1 MKKELTKMSQAEITN
16 KLLAKMKELNFSQRT
31 IDIVMG
37 NDYYHKGILITLEEN
52 PNTTEFT
59 VRMLSRDD

>member
-1 MKKELTKMSQAEITN
+1 MEKDEKMSQAEITN

-37 NDYYHKGILITLEEN
+37 YDYYHDTILMVLEED
-52 PNTTEFT
+52 PNTSELA
-59 VRMLSRDD
+59 VRRLAMDE

>member
-1 MKKELTKMSQAEITN
+1 MSQAEITN

-37 NDYYHKGILITLEEN
+37 NDYYHKVILITLEKR
-52 PNTTEFT
+52 PNTQEAT
-59 VRMLSRDD
+59 VVRLAMDD

>member
-1 MKKELTKMSQAEITN
+1 MEKKEKMSQAEITN

-37 NDYYHKGILITLEEN
+37 YDYYHDTILMVLEKN
-52 PNTTEFT
+52 PNTREFT
-59 VRMLSRDD
+59 VRRLAMDE

>member
-1 MKKELTKMSQAEITN
+1 MEKYEKMSQAEITN

-37 NDYYHKGILITLEEN
+37 YDYYHDTILMVLEKR
-52 PNTTEFT
+52 PNTHEAT
-59 VRMLSRDD
+59 VIRLAMDE